1 MRKDFCLLI
10 WGATVWC
17 LWLASNNVVL
27 TGKVV
32 GYNDIVSNIKA
43 VSWGLVLALTFPAA
57 CAILAD

>member
-1 MRKDFCLLI
+1 M
-10 WGATVWC
+10 WC